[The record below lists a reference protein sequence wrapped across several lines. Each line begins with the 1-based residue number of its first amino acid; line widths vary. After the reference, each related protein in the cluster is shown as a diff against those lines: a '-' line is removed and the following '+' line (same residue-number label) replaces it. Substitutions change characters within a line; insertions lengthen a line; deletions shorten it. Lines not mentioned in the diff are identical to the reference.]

1 MNNRA
6 VATYTR
12 HMSADLTLPT
22 ELDVLEQAR
31 QLARPVTLL
40 RRARKGQP
48 VASWGGEPS
57 VPLPPELVVTDED
70 ALADGVLHTHW
81 VSVEASALSLG
92 LTGCLSVYL
101 HPDEDRP
108 LVLHHPEATLHTAG
122 SRLLY
127 AHARMEL
134 PHVDAL
140 FRVGPP
146 ALQQWMARLLG
157 QDPAE
162 LLRHS
167 DIGAHSHPVLERLDQ
182 TLRAAHPMWRG
193 GAAAQLGGWCW
204 GWPDEAWDER
214 ERRGQQLVLTTFED
228 SEPWVE
234 VWWTGHDFEAVAHL
248 T

>member
-1 MNNRA
+1 
-6 VATYTR
+6 
-12 HMSADLTLPT
+12 MSADQTSSPGH
-22 ELDVLEQAR
+22 DVLELAR

-40 RRARKGQP
+40 RKTGTGQP

-70 ALADGVLHTHW
+70 ELEDGIFHDHW
-81 VSVEASALSLG
+81 VSVDASALSLG
-92 LTGCLSVYL
+92 LTGCFSVYL

-108 LVLHHPEATLHTAG
+108 LVLHEPEATLQIERGTP
-122 SRLLY
+122 LY
-127 AHARMEL
+127 AYASTER

-146 ALQQWMARLLG
+146 TLQQWMASLLG
-157 QDPAE
+157 QDSAE

-167 DIGAHSHPVLERLDQ
+167 DIGAHRHPVLEKLDQ
-182 TLRAAHPMWRG
+182 TLRAAHPLFAG

-204 GWPDEAWDER
+204 GWPDETWDER
-214 ERRGQQLVLTTFED
+214 ERRGQQLILTTFED